1 MTEGAETLA
10 ELAAKLRRYEA
21 SYRAGEPEISDAEF
35 DALADRYT
43 ELADAL
49 GVPED
54 ERLDRAPGDDHTTGF
69 ETVEHRVPMLS
80 LEKLSAPSRA
90 GGDAAE
96 PEAAHASRAP
106 QLRAWLGR
114 ARRELDLSADAP
126 MPLVVEPKIDGI
138 SVSLTYERARL
149 VRATTRGDGRR
160 GDVITAQARA
170 ARAVPETLDL
180 EGDGSIEIRGELYWP
195 RSAFDAYNDQLEA
208 RGWQF
213 DRHQNPN
220 CIHCTCSA
228 GNEAAIEGYL
238 ADLRDE
244 LGDLLFQVVFH
255 ARMAEEG
262 EHFDFG
268 DVVEAVSDKME
279 RRHPH
284 VFADADVADAEA
296 QTAAWEEHKRRER
309 EAKGEDRSA
318 LAGIAHGL
326 PEWQRAIKLQKRAA
340 RVGFDWP
347 GPGPVFDK
355 LAEEIDEVRVEFDAV
370 AQDDSDAVKSRL
382 EDEIGDLLFVAANL
396 ARHAKVDPGAALR
409 RANAKFERRFR
420 RMEQLAA
427 SDGIDLSQL
436 PLQAQD
442 AYWDRAKAEEREEGT
457 A

>member
-1 MTEGAETLA
+1 MSESTANPKDITRL
-10 ELAAKLRRYEA
+10 LRIMARLRDPDGGCPWDVEQDFDSIAPYTIEEAYEV
-21 SYRAGEPEISDAEF
+21 
-35 DALADRYT
+35 
-43 ELADAL
+43 ADAI
-49 GVPED
+49 
-54 ERLDRAPGDDHTTGF
+54 
-69 ETVEHRVPMLS
+69 
-80 LEKLSAPSRA
+80 
-90 GGDAAE
+90 
-96 PEAAHASRAP
+96 
-106 QLRAWLGR
+106 Q
-114 ARRELDLSADAP
+114 RRD
-126 MPLVVEPKIDGI
+126 
-138 SVSLTYERARL
+138 
-149 VRATTRGDGRR
+149 
-160 GDVITAQARA
+160 
-170 ARAVPETLDL
+170 
-180 EGDGSIEIRGELYWP
+180 
-195 RSAFDAYNDQLEA
+195 
-208 RGWQF
+208 
-213 DRHQNPN
+213 
-220 CIHCTCSA
+220 
-228 GNEAAIEGYL
+228 L

-255 ARMAEEG
+255 ARMAEEEG
-262 EHFDFG
+262 HFDFG

-284 VFADADVADAEA
+284 VFSDADVADAEA

-318 LAGIAHGL
+318 LAGIARGL

-436 PLQAQD
+436 PLEAQD
-442 AYWDRAKAEEREEGT
+442 AYWDRAKAEERLET
-457 A
+457 D